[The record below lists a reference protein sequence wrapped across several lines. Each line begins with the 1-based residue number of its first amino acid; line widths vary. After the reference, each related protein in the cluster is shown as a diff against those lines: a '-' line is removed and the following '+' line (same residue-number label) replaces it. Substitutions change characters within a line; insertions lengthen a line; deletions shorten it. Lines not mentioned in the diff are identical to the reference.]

1 MRALGILDEVQHL
14 PQLERFEPARFVAA
28 VEAELAAPGGGIEAL
43 AGQLEALRGV
53 LGAIDRFAQKAMR
66 IRLLHAGDA
75 LPPQLRTLVQTTIVA
90 YQSDLPL
97 LRARIARAAGDAT
110 DAVLAAAREVLA
122 TRAALRAGV
131 LEIAR
136 RVAAGWIPIGERAAR
151 DRSQPDEQRDRW
163 NRARADLAAIAARG
177 DALDAGSF
185 EERLARA
192 TPAEDPPE
200 EERPHR
206 FELLEID

>member
-1 MRALGILDEVQHL
+1 MRALRILDEVQHL
-14 PQLERFEPARFVAA
+14 PQLERFEPAAFVAA
-28 VEAELAAPGGGIEAL
+28 AEAEIAAPGGGLDAL
-43 AGQLEALRGV
+43 AGQLETLRGG

-66 IRLLHAGDA
+66 IRLLHAGDG

-90 YQSDLPL
+90 YQADLPL
-97 LRARIARAAGDAT
+97 LRSRIARAAGDAT
-110 DAVLAAAREVLA
+110 DGVLAAAGQVLA

-131 LEIAR
+131 LEIAQ
-136 RVAAGWIPIGERAAR
+136 RVAAAWIPVADRAAR
-151 DRSQPDEQRDRW
+151 DRSQPDEQRERW

-185 EERLARA
+185 EERLARV